1 MAETEHRR
9 NERITAQTPP
19 RLVHGCRG
27 GRAARRLLAPAAAR
41 GLPAP
46 PAAIATEQ
54 RAEYLAKVWARLVA
68 GHDREVACERELEQ
82 AEFDAIDDEGRRHRV
97 SLGNPPHQLG
107 AVAAF
112 LKLAARRGNT
122 DFSAETISAAM
133 TGSGYSVEL
142 SAALLAELKA
152 AGHYDDILAEAAAA
166 GPAE

>member
-1 MAETEHRR
+1 MDA
-9 NERITAQTPP
+9 PP

-82 AEFDAIDDEGRRHRV
+82 AEFDAIDRLRRQPAVISSAR
-97 SLGNPPHQLG
+97 SPPSSS
-107 AVAAF
+107 F
-112 LKLAARRGNT
+112 RRG
-122 DFSAETISAAM
+122 
-133 TGSGYSVEL
+133 
-142 SAALLAELKA
+142 AALRTSAPRPLRPQCMA
-152 AGHYDDILAEAAAA
+152 AVIRPRSSLSCW
-166 GPAE
+166 PS

>member
-82 AEFDAIDDEGRRHRV
+82 AEFDAIDRLRRQPAVISSAR
-97 SLGNPPHQLG
+97 SPPSSS
-107 AVAAF
+107 F
-112 LKLAARRGNT
+112 RRG
-122 DFSAETISAAM
+122 
-133 TGSGYSVEL
+133 
-142 SAALLAELKA
+142 
-152 AGHYDDILAEAAAA
+152 AAAT
-166 GPAE
+166 